1 MQLSLNLELRTQ
13 NSELRTLNPE
23 PGTLNPVPVPVLVF
37 VRHPRARR
45 YLIRVTD
52 AGTVRVT
59 LPRWGSKREA
69 AAFAER
75 EQAWIAKQL
84 RARAERERLERE
96 RLERER
102 RTTNGAGH
110 QGDERGV
117 SAGERRQLLA
127 RAKKELPPRLLELAA
142 RHGVAVTR
150 ISIRNQ
156 RWRWGS
162 CSRSG
167 HICLNWRLVTMPDEV
182 RDYVL
187 IHELMHLKRMDH
199 SPKFWKLVAAACPG
213 YQDAR
218 RWLRN
223 SELRIR
229 NLEFVIPNPNSKF
242 QTPNS

>member
-13 NSELRTLNPE
+13 NSELRTQNPE
-23 PGTLNPVPVPVLVF
+23 LETLNPVLVF

-59 LPRWGSKREA
+59 VPRWGSKREA

-75 EQAWIAKQL
+75 EHAWIAEQL
-84 RARAERERLERE
+84 RARAERE

-110 QGDERGV
+110 PDDERHA
-117 SAGERRQLLA
+117 SAVQRRELLV

-142 RHGVAVTR
+142 RHGLTVTR

-167 HICLNWRLVTMPDEV
+167 HICLNWRLVTMPEEV

-218 RWLRN
+218 AW
-223 SELRIR
+223 LRIR
-229 NLEFVIPNPNSKF
+229 NSESGIRNS
-242 QTPNS
+242 